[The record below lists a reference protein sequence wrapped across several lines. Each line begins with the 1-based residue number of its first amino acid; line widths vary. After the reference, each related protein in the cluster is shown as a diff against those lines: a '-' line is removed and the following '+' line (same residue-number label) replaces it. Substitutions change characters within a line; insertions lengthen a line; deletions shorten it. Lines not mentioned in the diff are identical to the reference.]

1 MKCKK
6 TTTTLLT
13 IILES
18 FFYMVLEYDGNM
30 GLLKSTLQQDSA
42 QMLSPDAVKRVP
54 LCRGYLS

>member
-1 MKCKK
+1 MAK
-6 TTTTLLT
+6 TTTTLLR

-30 GLLKSTLQQDSA
+30 GLLKSTVHQDSP
-42 QMLSPDAVKRVP
+42 QMLSPDAVKCVP